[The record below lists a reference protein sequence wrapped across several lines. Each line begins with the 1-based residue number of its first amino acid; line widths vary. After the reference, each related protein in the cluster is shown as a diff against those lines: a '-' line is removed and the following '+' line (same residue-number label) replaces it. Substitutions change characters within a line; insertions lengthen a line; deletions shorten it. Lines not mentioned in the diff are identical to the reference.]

1 MAVTEEAHF
10 QEGCSQNKSLGAYQ
24 DKTGERT

>member
-10 QEGCSQNKSLGAYQ
+10 QEGCSQESFKAYQ
-24 DKTGERT
+24 DKIGGRT